1 LADLGPG
8 KIAAVKASSR
18 SRQVLPP
25 RSALAGFRFPA
36 EVITLA
42 VRWYLRYGL
51 SYRDVE
57 ELLAQRG
64 VEVDH
69 VRVYRWVERLTP
81 LLADAARFVRHAPG
95 DRWFMDETASVPV
108 NGVLT
113 HRRLPDRSLPEGRPG
128 SSH

>member
-57 ELLAQRG
+57 ELLAQRR

-69 VRVYRWVERLTP
+69 VTVYRWVQRFSP
-81 LLADAARFVRHAPG
+81 MRADAARFVRHAPG
-95 DRWFMDETASVPV
+95 DRWFVDETYVKV
-108 NGVLT
+108 NGVW
-113 HRRLPDRSLPEGRPG
+113 R
-128 SSH
+128 